1 MSCSIIIG
9 DIISIS
15 KECDNKVVFVFVLGK
30 DMYLGREER
39 QTLNHKLATYETCL
53 FWPPFIT
60 QSSEIF
66 LILMYGK
73 YLRYF

>member
-39 QTLNHKLATYETCL
+39 QTLNHNLLHMKPA
-53 FWPPFIT
+53 
-60 QSSEIF
+60 
-66 LILMYGK
+66 
-73 YLRYF
+73 YFGHLS